1 MILRKFQ
8 PQDLPEIAEL
18 ELRAFDVG
26 PYDSGELA
34 EIFFAPGSFNYIAVD
49 ENTHRLAGYVV
60 AMGLSDNMCDIESIA
75 VDPDFRRKGVGSL
88 LLDAIE
94 SEMALRGF
102 TISVLE
108 VRDRNDA
115 AIMFYSSRG
124 YRTSETIENY
134 YREHMSGSR
143 NALRM
148 SKRIVRL
155 ESR

>member
-1 MILRKFQ
+1 MILKKFQ
-8 PQDLPEIAEL
+8 PQDLEEISEL
-18 ELRAFDVG
+18 EKRAFQVG
-26 PYDSGELA
+26 PYDSAELA
-34 EIFFAPGSFNYIAVD
+34 EIFMSQGSFNYIAFD
-49 ENTHRLAGYVV
+49 ENTGRLAGYVV
-60 AMGLSDNMCDIESIA
+60 AVGISENMCDIESIA
-75 VDPDFRRKGVGSL
+75 VDPDFRRIGVGSL

-94 SEMALRGF
+94 SEMTIRGF

-108 VRDRNDA
+108 VRENNEG
-115 AIMFYSSRG
+115 AIRFYLSRG

-148 SKRIVRL
+148 SKRIVRM